1 MDLLFHPINDF
12 DKFVSLQNHTIN
24 TKFNGQRT
32 RKREQKIFIFELWSK
47 LLLAFKNLSGTF
59 QPDLKMKNELELL
72 LKIYGPTKPGNFGN
86 QGLFS
91 GSSDFPN
98 FEKTVYVNLKVIQI
112 MTEDIESYGGN
123 LVIVDAISNLV
134 KKGRLPANLLS
145 TVVQKFCSV
154 NKISYIPLY
163 RDLNSANHDGKKT
176 RWSYDGHLNERGYKI
191 FAESM
196 YYWLQNNGV
205 GRSLKN

>member
-12 DKFVSLQNHTIN
+12 DKFVSLQNHSIN

-91 GSSDFPN
+91 GSSDFQN

-163 RDLNSANHDGKKT
+163 RDLNSANHDGKKLAGLMMVT
-176 RWSYDGHLNERGYKI
+176 
-191 FAESM
+191 
-196 YYWLQNNGV
+196 
-205 GRSLKN
+205 